1 MRTDHDP
8 FAPPPFSDTGEQKIT
23 MDSKVKL
30 TGEMKT
36 PRKPKAAPKPG
47 PNINKGA
54 SAPTLTKTVAKP

>member
-36 PRKPKAAPKPG
+36 PRKPKAAPKPADLETALAELEG
-47 PNINKGA
+47 
-54 SAPTLTKTVAKP
+54 L